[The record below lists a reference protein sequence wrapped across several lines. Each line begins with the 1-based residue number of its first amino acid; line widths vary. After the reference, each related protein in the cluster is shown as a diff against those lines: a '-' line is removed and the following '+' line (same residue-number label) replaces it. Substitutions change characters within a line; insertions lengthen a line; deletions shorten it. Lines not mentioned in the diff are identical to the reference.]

1 MPGFSE
7 LTGRL
12 ERLSGAP
19 ASGPKPNSG
28 RPIRFKSLA
37 ELKRYCAGEV
47 KQGDEQA
54 ARILLAAKEAERT
67 GRGTELLRAVNLS
80 AVNRCDVQGEI
91 LQPGRRR

>member
-7 LTGRL
+7 LTRRL

-19 ASGPKPNSG
+19 ASGPKNSG

-54 ARILLAAKEAERT
+54 ARVLLAAKQAEQA